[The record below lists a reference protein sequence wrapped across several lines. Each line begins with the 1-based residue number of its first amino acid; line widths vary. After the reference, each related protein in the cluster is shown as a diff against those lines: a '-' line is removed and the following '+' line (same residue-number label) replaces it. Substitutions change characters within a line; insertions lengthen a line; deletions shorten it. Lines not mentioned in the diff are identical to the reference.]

1 MTVHALKA
9 ALRPADIACRYG
21 GEEFCILLPQTS
33 LSEAGMIAER
43 IRQKVTETY
52 YRHAKAQPR
61 GTVSISIGISARGK
75 HIDTAD
81 SVIAAALRALYNAKR
96 LGKNRTEVYVDE
108 RELES
113 HPSAQR
119 S

>member
-1 MTVHALKA
+1 M
-9 ALRPADIACRYG
+9 
-21 GEEFCILLPQTS
+21 
-33 LSEAGMIAER
+33 
-43 IRQKVTETY
+43 RQKVMQTH
-52 YRHAKAQPR
+52 YRHGKAQPWR
-61 GTVSISIGISARGK
+61 MVSISIGISTFGK

-81 SVIAAALRALYNAKR
+81 SVIAAAQRALYKAKS
-96 LGKNRTEVYVDE
+96 LGKNRVEFYVGE